1 MTIYIYARVSTKEQN
16 IENQINHLQQQYN
29 ADHIY
34 QDKLSGKNLNRNE
47 FTKLSEIVKSGDRII
62 CQDLSR
68 IGRNTIDT
76 MQFIE
81 TMTARGVKI
90 IVSDLGSIDVT
101 SAAGKM
107 VITTLAAV
115 AQMQREQMLEK
126 QRIGIEAAK
135 SDGRYKGKQQSQ
147 KTIDSCQKALG
158 LIDKGLSK
166 EDAARASKVG
176 VATLYRFIKANSVAA

>member
-16 IENQINHLQQQYN
+16 IENQINHLQQQFN

-34 QDKLSGKNLNRNE
+34 QDKLSGKNLNRDQFNE
-47 FTKLSEIVKSGDRII
+47 LSATVIKSDTIIV
-62 CQDLSR
+62 QDLSR

-81 TMTARGVKI
+81 TMTTRGVKL

-147 KTIDSCQKALG
+147 KTIDACNKALG
-158 LIDKGLSK
+158 LIGKGLSK

-176 VATLYRFIKANSVAA
+176 VATLYRFIKSNKVAA